1 MMNVLLELVTKDGA
15 YKINSLNFTLKLLT
29 INLTTNSYE
38 NSNYLLG

>member
-29 INLTTNSYE
+29 IAVIITIMAY
-38 NSNYLLG
+38 